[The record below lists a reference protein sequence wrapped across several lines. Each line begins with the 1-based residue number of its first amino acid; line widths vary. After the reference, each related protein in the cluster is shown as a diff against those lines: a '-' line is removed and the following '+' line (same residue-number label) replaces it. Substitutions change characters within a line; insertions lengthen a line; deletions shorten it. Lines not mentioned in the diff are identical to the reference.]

1 VVKKGVC
8 TGCIASESMTAGT
21 SITNPDCPTTV
32 TNATPAL
39 LDYAPIPN
47 AYVELPSTGSSA
59 VQLANESAM
68 ARPTGLT
75 NSSGVTNGNVFLYNL
90 KITQNGLLSLSYSVN
105 GGAFSPVITN
115 QSISASNGALPA
127 TLRFGFAGSTGGDTN
142 IHELLC
148 FKAAPSDTSSS
159 SATTDQQLTNK
170 VETSSQAYF
179 AYYSPS
185 DWTGRMTAYG
195 LMVNTAGQLSISS
208 LATWDSQCVLT
219 GVSNLLT
226 STCPTTGLT
235 TPVNGQPSATGSAG
249 SRVMLTWNGIDTL
262 ANPGTA
268 GVPFEWPGSSGI
280 TTAEQTIIDAGDA
293 SPINANRLN
302 YLRGDQSNEIDP
314 TGAGTFRARNGILS
328 DIVDSS
334 PVWVG
339 APNSPYA
346 LPFKDRYVTTDAV
359 PENTATTPYAKFITN
374 NVGRLNVV
382 YVGADDGFLHA
393 FRTGSEDSAGNLI
406 NNTTTPNDGAE
417 ILAYMPGTVLNTIH
431 NSTNGAL
438 DFSNAQYA
446 HNFFVDA
453 TPGVGDLFYGGS
465 WHTWLVGGLGAGG
478 AGLFALDV
486 TDPSTASFNE
496 GNATGVVI
504 GDWSAATLTCAN
516 SSTCNTN
523 LGNTYGTPLI
533 RRLHNGMWGVIFGNG
548 FGSSSGDAGI
558 YVMTVDQST
567 AAKTFYYFST
577 GTTAK
582 PNGIAYVTAADLDG
596 DHITD
601 YVYAGDLQGNIWR
614 FDLTASIATAWGVG
628 TANTP
633 LFKTQTGQPITTPV
647 VLASAQVAGAL
658 PSIIVSFGTGQRTQL
673 TTSTP
678 TTYANAPQSLYGI
691 WDWNFATW
699 NTKSASQYASMT
711 AAQVTQAIGPSSSLP
726 LSIANLQ
733 AQMFT
738 PGATAGTIDTSN
750 TPVTWAQCTIVA
762 PITCNSGVFGWYAN
776 LPGTSGTGSYE
787 QIVSSPSLFQQSLI
801 VNSTIPATNSPLS
814 CTTGGNTGFTY
825 VISVVS
831 GGTFTQTG
839 STAKTSGFLTNG
851 DKNMVGL
858 QTNENGALT
867 VVTTK
872 ANTTY
877 LIGQLI
883 NPVPGQSP
891 GVATQVQLPTNVQVS
906 RVTWTQLR

>member
-1 VVKKGVC
+1 V
-8 TGCIASESMTAGT
+8 S
-21 SITNPDCPTTV
+21 
-32 TNATPAL
+32 NATPAL

-47 AYVELPSTGSSA
+47 AYVELPSS
-59 VQLANESAM
+59 VQLANEGAM

-75 NSSGVTNGNVFLYNL
+75 TSGVTNGNVFIYNL
-90 KITQNGLLSLSYSVN
+90 KITSAGLLSLSYSVN
-105 GGAFSPVITN
+105 GGAYSPVITN
-115 QSISASNGALPA
+115 QSISASNGTLPSK
-127 TLRFGFAGSTGGDTN
+127 LRFGFAGSTGGSTN

-148 FKAAPSDTSSS
+148 FKAQPSDTSSS

-179 AYYSPS
+179 AYYNPS

-195 LMVNTAGQLSISS
+195 LVVSSTGALSINS
-208 LATWDSQCVLT
+208 LATWDSECVLT
-219 GVSNLLT
+219 GVSNLPT
-226 STCPTTGLT
+226 PTCPTTGLT

-249 SRVMLTWNGIDTL
+249 SRAMLTWNGLDT
-262 ANPGTA
+262 AGNPGTA
-268 GVPFEWPGSSGI
+268 GIPFEWPGSSGI
-280 TTAEQTIIDAGDA
+280 TAAEETVIDAGDTA
-293 SPINANRLN
+293 PINADRLN
-302 YLRGDQSNEIDP
+302 YLRGDQTNEIDP
-314 TGAGTFRARNGILS
+314 SGAGIFRARNGILS
-328 DIVDSS
+328 DIIDSS

-339 APNSPYA
+339 APSSPYA
-346 LPFKDRYVTTDAV
+346 LTFKDRYVAGDAM
-359 PENTATTPYAKFITN
+359 PENTATTPYTKFMTN

-382 YVGADDGFLHA
+382 YVGANDGFLHA
-393 FRTGSEDSAGNLI
+393 FRTGSEDGAGNLI
-406 NNTTTPNDGAE
+406 DNSTTPNDGAE
-417 ILAYMPGTVLNTIH
+417 ILAYMPGSVLNTIH
-431 NSTNGAL
+431 NSTTAPV
-438 DFSNAQYA
+438 DFASAQYA
-446 HNFFVDA
+446 HSFYVDG
-453 TPGVGDLFYGGS
+453 TPGTGDLFYGGA
-465 WHTWLVGGLGAGG
+465 WHSWLVGGLGAGG
-478 AGLFALDV
+478 AGLYALDI
-486 TDPSTASFNE
+486 TDPSSSSFNE
-496 GNATGVVI
+496 GNASGVVM
-504 GDWSAATLTCAN
+504 GDWSSATIACAN
-516 SSTCNTN
+516 VSTCGTN

-548 FGSSSGDAGI
+548 FGSTSGDAGI
-558 YVMTVDQST
+558 YVMTIDQST

-601 YVYAGDLQGNIWR
+601 YVYAGDLQGNVWR
-614 FDLTASIATAWGVG
+614 FDLTGCSPVAVASSGCTTTGWGVG

-647 VLASAQVAGAL
+647 VLASAQLGGTG

-678 TTYANAPQSLYGI
+678 TTYSSATQSLYGI

-699 NTKSASQYASMT
+699 NATSASKYASMT
-711 AAQVTQAIGPSSSLP
+711 AAQVAQATGLSSPYTLGAS
-726 LSIANLQ
+726 NLQ
-733 AQMFT
+733 VQTFSAGT
-738 PGATAGTIDTSN
+738 TAGTVDTSN
-750 TPVTWAQCTIVA
+750 TTVTWAKCTVS

-776 LPGTSGTGSYE
+776 LPGSSGAGSYE

-814 CTTGGNTGFTY
+814 CTTSGNTGNTY
-825 VISVVS
+825 VLSVVS

-839 STAKTSGFLTNG
+839 SSNKTSGFLTNS
-851 DKNMVGL
+851 DRNMVGL

-867 VVTTK
+867 VVSTK

-883 NPVPGQSP
+883 NPLPGQSP
-891 GVATQVQLPTNVQVS
+891 GVATQVQLPANVQVS